1 MAVAARPV
9 ALPIAAAAVALL
21 LLCAASARR
30 AAALHLCTDRLFND
44 TPGRHEDGLP
54 HLAPAEEATW
64 MSLLPRRLRGGGAA
78 RAEFDWL
85 ALYRSLTR
93 GGGAT
98 DGGAATGPPELL
110 APAPLHDVR
119 LDAAAD
125 AGAGGDGAPPS
136 SSSSMYWRAQQTNL
150 EYLLYLDPDRLTW
163 TFRRQAG
170 LPTAGEP
177 YGGWEAPGGQLSG
190 HFAGHYLSAS
200 AHMWASTRN
209 DTLRERME
217 RVVDALYACQK
228 KMGTGY
234 LAAYPDTM
242 FDAYEQLDEAWS
254 LYYTTHKIMQGL
266 LDQYTLAGNK
276 KGLDMVVW
284 MTDYF
289 SNRVK
294 NVIQNYTIQRHWEAM
309 NEETGGFNDVMYQ
322 LYTITKNQKHLTM
335 AHLFD
340 KPCFLG
346 PLSLHKDDISGLH
359 VNTHLPVLI
368 GAQKRYEVVGDNL
381 YKDISMYLFDVL
393 NSSHTF
399 ATGGTSTMEHWHD
412 PKRLV
417 DEISISSNEETCAT
431 YNFLKVS
438 RNLFRWT
445 KEAKYADHYERLLI
459 NGILGNQR
467 GTQPGVML
475 YFLPMGPGRSKSV
488 SGLSPSGLPPMNP
501 GGWGGPNDTF
511 WCCYGT
517 GIESFSKL
525 GDSIYFLEEG
535 EMPGLYIIQY
545 IPSTFDWKSAG
556 LTVKQKAK
564 PLFSMDAYFEVS
576 LAISAKGDGQLA
588 KLSVRI
594 PSWTSADDAMATLN
608 DQKLNLTAA
617 VNSSDGGFLTVTKVW
632 SEDTLTLK
640 FPITLRTEA
649 IKDDRPEYASIQ
661 AVLFGPHLLAGLT
674 HGKLPVT
681 DSNHSND
688 GLTPG
693 IWEVNATGSSS
704 VAGWVTPLPSAS
716 LNSQLVTLTQ
726 SAAAAGGGGQTLV
739 LSVSVADG
747 RLEMQELPAP
757 GTDACVHA
765 TFRVYGGGGGAVV
778 EGTNVTVEPFD
789 RPGMAVTN
797 GLAVGGGGGRDT
809 MFNAV
814 PGLDGAPG
822 SVSLELG
829 TRPGCFVAAPAQPA
843 GANATGVGVW
853 CRGDGGEEEEEAAFR
868 RAASFARAAPLRR
881 YDPLS
886 FAARGMERGG
896 FLLEPLRSLQDEF
909 YTVYFSVVSGDGDGD
924 S

>member
-1 MAVAARPV
+1 MAVAADRP
-9 ALPIAAAAVALL
+9 ALPMAAAAALL
-21 LLCAASARR
+21 LLVVLCAASVQRG
-30 AAALHLCTDRLFND
+30 AALHLCTDRLFND
-44 TPGRHEDGLP
+44 TPGRHYDGLP

-64 MSLLPRRLRGGGAA
+64 MALLPRRLRGGGA
-78 RAEFDWL
+78 RAAFDWL

-93 GGGAT
+93 GGAT
-98 DGGAATGPPELL
+98 HGGGGGAPELL
-110 APAPLHDVR
+110 LSPAPLHDVR
-119 LDAAAD
+119 LDAA
-125 AGAGGDGAPPS
+125 GGDGAPT
-136 SSSSMYWRAQQTNL
+136 SSSMYWRAQQTNL
-150 EYLLYLDPDRLTW
+150 EYLLYLDPDRLVW

-170 LPTAGEP
+170 LPTVGEP
-177 YGGWEAPGGQLSG
+177 YGGWEKPGGQLSG

-200 AHMWASTRN
+200 AHMWASTSN
-209 DTLRERME
+209 GKLRERMA
-217 RVVDALYACQK
+217 RVVEALYACQK

-242 FDAYEQLDEAWS
+242 FDKYEQLDEAWS
-254 LYYTTHKIMQGL
+254 PYYTTHKIMQGL

-294 NVIQNYTIQRHWEAM
+294 KVIQNYTIQRHWEAM

-322 LYTITKNQKHLTM
+322 LYTITKEQKHLTM

-368 GAQKRYEVVGDNL
+368 GAQRRYEVVGDSL
-381 YKDISMYLFDVL
+381 YKDISMYLFDVV

-459 NGILGNQR
+459 NGIMGNQR

-545 IPSTFDWKSAG
+545 IPSTFNWKSAG

-564 PLFSMDAYFEVS
+564 PLFSTDAYFQVS
-576 LAISAKGDGQLA
+576 VAISAKGDAQLA
-588 KLSVRI
+588 KVSVRI
-594 PSWTSADDAMATLN
+594 PSWTCADDATATLN
-608 DQKLNLTAA
+608 GRKLNLTATG
-617 VNSSDGGFLTVTKVW
+617 NSSNGGFLMVTKLW

-640 FPITLRTEA
+640 FPITLRTEE

-688 GLTPG
+688 GLTRG
-693 IWEVNATGSSS
+693 IWEVNATGASS
-704 VAGWVTPLPSAS
+704 VASWVTPLASAS
-716 LNSQLVTLTQ
+716 LNPQLVTLTQ
-726 SAAAAGGGGQTLV
+726 NAGGGRTLV

-747 RLEMQELPAP
+747 QLAMQELPAP

-765 TFRVYGGGGGAVV
+765 TFRVYGGGAGDGAV
-778 EGTNVTVEPFD
+778 EGMNVTIEPFD

-797 GLAVGGGGGRDT
+797 GLVVGRPGGGGRDSGT
-809 MFNAV
+809 LFNAV
-814 PGLDGAPG
+814 PGLDGAAG

-829 TRPGCFVAAPAQPA
+829 NRPGCFVTVAPA
-843 GANATGVGVW
+843 GANDTRVGVG
-853 CRGDGGEEEEEAAFR
+853 CRGDGGGGDDEDTAFR

-881 YDPLS
+881 YDPMS
-886 FAARGMERGG
+886 FAARGTERG

-909 YTVYFSVVSGDGDGD
+909 YTVYFSLVSGDGD

>member
-1 MAVAARPV
+1 MAVAAARP
-9 ALPIAAAAVALL
+9 ALPMAAVLLLL
-21 LLCAASARR
+21 LLCAASLRR
-30 AAALHLCTDRLFND
+30 GAALHLCTDRLFND
-44 TPGRHEDGLP
+44 TPGRHYDGLP

-64 MSLLPRRLRGGGAA
+64 MALLPRRLRGGNGGA

-93 GGGAT
+93 GGGIA
-98 DGGAATGPPELL
+98 DGGSTPELL

-119 LDAAAD
+119 LDF
-125 AGAGGDGAPPS
+125 AGGGGEGEGEGDGAPPS
-136 SSSSMYWRAQQTNL
+136 SSSNMYWRAQKTNL
-150 EYLLYLDPDRLTW
+150 EYLLYLDPDRLVW

-170 LPTAGEP
+170 LPTVGEP

-209 DTLRERME
+209 DTLRETMA

-234 LAAYPDTM
+234 LSAYPDTM

-254 LYYTTHKIMQGL
+254 PYYTTHKIMQGL
-266 LDQYTLAGNK
+266 LDQYTLAGNQ

-322 LYTITKNQKHLTM
+322 LYTITKEQKHLTM

-381 YKDISMYLFDVL
+381 YKDISMYLFDVV

-564 PLFSMDAYFEVS
+564 PLFSTDTHFEVS
-576 LAISAKGDGQLA
+576 LAISAKGDSQLA
-588 KLSVRI
+588 KVSVRI
-594 PSWTSADDAMATLN
+594 PSWTSADDATATLN
-608 DQKLNLTAA
+608 GQKLNLTAT
-617 VNSSDGGFLTVTKVW
+617 VNSSDGGFLTVAKLW
-632 SEDTLTLK
+632 SEDTLILK
-640 FPITLRTEA
+640 FPITLRTEP

-688 GLTPG
+688 GLTRG
-693 IWEVNATGSSS
+693 IWEVNATNAAS
-704 VAGWVTPLPSAS
+704 VAGWVIPLHSAS
-716 LNSQLVTLTQ
+716 LNPQLVTLTQ
-726 SAAAAGGGGQTLV
+726 RAAGSERMLV

-747 RLEMQELPAP
+747 RLAMQELPAP

-765 TFRVYGGGGGAVV
+765 TFRVYSGGAV
-778 EGTNVTVEPFD
+778 EGTNVTIEPFD

-797 GLAVGGGGGRDT
+797 GLAVGHAAGSLDT
-809 MFNAV
+809 VFNAV

-829 TRPGCFVAAPAQPA
+829 SKPGCFVTAPAQPA
-843 GANATGVGVW
+843 GANGTRVGVG
-853 CRGDGGEEEEEAAFR
+853 CRGDGGGGDDEEKAFR
-868 RAASFARAAPLRR
+868 RAASFERAAPLRR

-886 FAARGMERGG
+886 FAARGAERG

-909 YTVYFSVVSGDGDGD
+909 YTVYFSLVSGDGDGD

>member
-1 MAVAARPV
+1 MAVAADRP
-9 ALPIAAAAVALL
+9 ALPMAAAALL
-21 LLCAASARR
+21 LLCAASVRR
-30 AAALHLCTDRLFND
+30 GAALHLCTDRLFND
-44 TPGRHEDGLP
+44 TPGRHYDGLP
-54 HLAPAEEATW
+54 HLGPAEEATW
-64 MSLLPRRLRGGGAA
+64 MALLPRRLRGGGA

-98 DGGAATGPPELL
+98 DGGSGAASTPELL
-110 APAPLHDVR
+110 LSPAPLHDVR
-119 LDAAAD
+119 LDA
-125 AGAGGDGAPPS
+125 GGGDGAPTS

-150 EYLLYLDPDRLTW
+150 EYLLYLDPDRLVW

-170 LPTAGEP
+170 LPTVGEP

-209 DTLRERME
+209 GTLRERME

-228 KMGTGY
+228 RMGTGY

-242 FDAYEQLDEAWS
+242 FDLYEQLDEAWS
-254 LYYTTHKIMQGL
+254 PYYTTHKIMQGL
-266 LDQYTLAGNK
+266 LDQYTLAGNS
-276 KGLDMVVW
+276 KGLHMVVW

-294 NVIQNYTIQRHWEAM
+294 NVIRNYTIQRHWEAM

-322 LYTITKNQKHLTM
+322 LYTITKNQKHMTM

-381 YKDISMYLFDVL
+381 YKDISMYLFDVV

-459 NGILGNQR
+459 NGIMGNQR

-535 EMPGLYIIQY
+535 ETPVLYIIQY
-545 IPSTFDWKSAG
+545 IPSTFNWKSAG

-564 PLFSMDAYFEVS
+564 PLFSTDAHFEVS
-576 LAISAKGDGQLA
+576 VAISAKGDAQLA
-588 KLSVRI
+588 KVSVRI
-594 PSWTSADDAMATLN
+594 PSWTSADDATATLN
-608 DQKLNLTAA
+608 GQKLNLTATR
-617 VNSSDGGFLTVTKVW
+617 NSSNGGFLTVTKLW
-632 SEDTLTLK
+632 SKDTLTLK
-640 FPITLRTEA
+640 FPVTLRTEA

-688 GLTPG
+688 GLTRG
-693 IWEVNATGSSS
+693 IWEVNATGASS
-704 VAGWVTPLPSAS
+704 VAGWVTPLSSAS
-716 LNSQLVTLTQ
+716 LNPQLVTLTQ
-726 SAAAAGGGGQTLV
+726 SAGAGRTLV

-747 RLEMQELPAP
+747 RLAMQELPAP

-765 TFRVYGGGGGAVV
+765 TFRVYGGGGVV
-778 EGTNVTVEPFD
+778 AGTNVTIEPFD

-797 GLAVGGGGGRDT
+797 GLAVGRPCRGGRDSDT
-809 MFNAV
+809 LFNAV
-814 PGLDGAPG
+814 PGLDGAAG

-829 TRPGCFVAAPAQPA
+829 SRPGCFVMAPPA
-843 GANATGVGVW
+843 GGNGTWVGVG
-853 CRGDGGEEEEEAAFR
+853 CRGDGGAENEDAAFWR
-868 RAASFARAAPLRR
+868 EASFVRAAPLRQ

-886 FAARGMERGG
+886 FAARGTERG

-909 YTVYFSVVSGDGDGD
+909 YTVYFSLVSGDGD